1 MPHAKPPRR
10 PSNALRRSI
19 AVALGVALIGAS
31 TLAGAETAKEKE
43 LEARVAELEKL
54 VQQLVAEKKFAPAPV
69 AHLLPQAQSP
79 PHRLRRPQSRMRRPS
94 SRARSCRMQPPA
106 PVSC

>member
-10 PSNALRRSI
+10 PSHSLRRSI
-19 AVALGVALIGAS
+19 AIALGVALISAS

-54 VQQLVAEKKFAPAPV
+54 VQKLAAEKIQNVIGITRLGLALGRYLGRFALRIDADNR
-69 AHLLPQAQSP
+69 
-79 PHRLRRPQSRMRRPS
+79 RLNHFRD
-94 SRARSCRMQPPA
+94 CGE
-106 PVSC
+106 